1 MTRTLTPTTPL
12 YLRAAASQGADSDYR
27 PGDGVTPYRIN
38 LDDAG
43 ELDEV
48 FATGKIHVERMA
60 EGAWWIGITTED
72 GTELHVNFTAKNQRR
87 TTVRGTG
94 WAEPA
99 ATEAE

>member
-1 MTRTLTPTTPL
+1 MT
-12 YLRAAASQGADSDYR
+12 S
-27 PGDGVTPYRIN
+27 YRIG

-48 FATGKIHVERMA
+48 FATGKIHVERMDA
-60 EGAWWIGITTED
+60 GAWWIGITLAD
-72 GTELHVNFTAKNQRR
+72 GGELHVNFTARNQRR
-87 TTVRGTG
+87 TTVRGTW